1 MHVCVCMHVLVR
13 VHVHVCVCYFHAYP
27 GQAIFGATVIFCFGS
42 FQQPCALAC
51 ARWFFVVH

>member
-1 MHVCVCMHVLVR
+1 MHVLVR
-13 VHVHVCVCYFHAYP
+13 MHVHVCVCYFHAYP